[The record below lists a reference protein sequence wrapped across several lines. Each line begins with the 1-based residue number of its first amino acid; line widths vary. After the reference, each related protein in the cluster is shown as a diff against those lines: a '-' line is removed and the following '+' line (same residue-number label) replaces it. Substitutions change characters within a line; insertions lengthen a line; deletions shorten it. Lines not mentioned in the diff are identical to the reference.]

1 MLTLILL
8 DFSISTRLQ
17 QLILHGGLIPIR
29 LGIKPNLTHDSSQA
43 QHHSTSYTEDPTLP
57 TNQHTCPENFWE
69 QRTQTCSV
77 IDRPTHFVSHPLGLV
92 PLRRPPNDVMHAHYN
107 RRFLLHSL
115 VRLNPYCSKDQ
126 CSHTRSGI
134 YSPLLWIACYSFLHT
149 LGSSSWVVW
158 VWTW

>member
-8 DFSISTRLQ
+8 DMSISTRLQ
-17 QLILHGGLIPIR
+17 QLTSHGGSIPIP
-29 LGIKPNLTHDSSQA
+29 LILVGVEPNLTHDSSQA
-43 QHHSTSYTEDPTLP
+43 QPHSTSCTEDPTLP

-69 QRTQTCSV
+69 QRTQPCSV

-115 VRLNPYCSKDQ
+115 VRLNSYCSKDQ
-126 CSHTRSGI
+126 CSHTRSDI
-134 YSPLLWIACYSFLHT
+134 SSPLF
-149 LGSSSWVVW
+149 
-158 VWTW
+158 